1 MRTDAPPAVDDA
13 GSLRHAYIQ
22 SLAHCLQACLLRG
35 DLERARRAW
44 AILIRC
50 REVDW
55 RARWEWGLLFLS
67 SQGSNAPNLASQ
79 VDDVRQVERWINTL
93 RVTVQNE
100 EKPSL
105 LHALI
110 LYYIKA
116 GRYRQALEELE
127 TYLPSYPYLLS
138 ASLHTY
144 AGLLAFYLAQ
154 PASHVRQ
161 RSSSRSQQHLSAPE
175 NDSPSP
181 SSSTRSSRLPSP
193 PPAPLDWDHAD
204 FSLMSQAKGWFVK
217 SLEIDEKEEV
227 AKEFLRMIDHPVA
240 NDAAQSDSDEE
251 MELGRDESE
260 GHASERSERYDMTDE
275 YESA

>member
-1 MRTDAPPAVDDA
+1 MSRSRGPGEGEKGLGNP
-13 GSLRHAYIQ
+13 GSF
-22 SLAHCLQACLLRG
+22 
-35 DLERARRAW
+35 
-44 AILIRC
+44 IRC

-55 RARWEWGLLFLS
+55 RTKWEWGLLFLS
-67 SQGSNAPNLASQ
+67 SQDTDAPGLASQ
-79 VDDVRQVERWINTL
+79 ADQVRQVERWINTL

-110 LYYIKA
+110 LYYIKE

-161 RSSSRSQQHLSAPE
+161 RSPSRSQQHLIVPGGNESSPSSSPRSSR
-175 NDSPSP
+175 SPSP
-181 SSSTRSSRLPSP
+181 SPV
-193 PPAPLDWDHAD
+193 PLGWDHAD
-204 FSLMSQAKGWFVK
+204 FSLMGRAKGWFAK

-227 AKEFLRMIDHPVA
+227 AKEFLRMIDHPAA
-240 NDAAQSDSDEE
+240 NDGPQSDSGDDMGSE
-251 MELGRDESE
+251 RDESE
-260 GHASERSERYDMTDE
+260 ASDGSQRYDLNDE
-275 YESA
+275 YEFS

>member
-1 MRTDAPPAVDDA
+1 MPTNALPVDDA

-22 SLAHCLQACLLRG
+22 SLAYCLQACLLRG
-35 DLERARRAW
+35 DRERARRAW

-50 REVDW
+50 REVNW
-55 RARWEWGLLFLS
+55 RTKWEWGLLFLS
-67 SQGSNAPNLASQ
+67 SQDTDAPGLASQ
-79 VDDVRQVERWINTL
+79 ADQVRHVERWINTL
-93 RVTVQNE
+93 RVTVRNE

-110 LYYIKA
+110 LYYVKE

-161 RSSSRSQQHLSAPE
+161 RSPSRSQQHLIVPGG
-175 NDSPSP
+175 DGSPSP
-181 SSSTRSSRLPSP
+181 SSSPRSSRSPSP
-193 PPAPLDWDHAD
+193 PHAPLGWDHAD
-204 FSLMSQAKGWFVK
+204 FSLMGRAKGWFAK

-227 AKEFLRMIDHPVA
+227 AKEFLRMIDHPAA
-240 NDAAQSDSDEE
+240 NDGPQSDSGDDMGSE
-251 MELGRDESE
+251 RDESE
-260 GHASERSERYDMTDE
+260 ASDGSQRYDLNDE
-275 YESA
+275 YEFS